1 MIASDSTRIRI
12 IDFNFLSIWR
22 NGVHFTDLYSGYIV
36 IIMALFSSIK
46 YRQEKMEKKSLIF
59 KNGYLGNF
67 PPPLISLFTTPGIG
81 MSFIRWTIKLMVP
94 FESGRWRNNKKKL
107 SDENKF
113 QEPHFFFVSNF
124 FSIKHQ
130 KDRIIYFQLHV
141 LVWISRVYI
150 TSFDKR
156 MKFRDT

>member
-81 MSFIRWTIKLMVP
+81 MSFIRWTINLMVP
-94 FESGRWRNNKKKL
+94 FESEKLKRGVGGIIKKKL

-113 QEPHFFFVSNF
+113 QEPHFFFVSIF
-124 FSIKHQ
+124 FFHQ
-130 KDRIIYFQLHV
+130 TSEGSY
-141 LVWISRVYI
+141 YI
-150 TSFDKR
+150 LSVTCNC
-156 MKFRDT
+156 MN